1 MRHFLIHVLNSYCS
15 CTARLLIWRWWPS
28 ILYFSEIPYS
38 FEYSMGTFLWI
49 CEIVDHVVTRNT
61 SSFPFTY
68 FFFILRFIALAPYC
82 SAVSKIRGDKI
93 FPGLVPHKNASNISH
108 YCMFQYVWIYVCIH
122 TQAYIY
128 IYIYIYMY
136 MLYVYICVCTY
147 GVCVC
152 VCVCVCIYIYIVSVH
167 MVILSCWFLKFKCIF
182 HNTALYFLPHA

>member
-68 FFFILRFIALAPYC
+68 FFFILKFIALAPYC

-93 FPGLVPHKNASNISH
+93 FLRLVPHKNASNISH
-108 YCMFQYVWIYVCIH
+108 YCMFKYVWIYVCIH

-128 IYIYIYMY
+128 IYAVCLYMC
-136 MLYVYICVCTY
+136 MYVW
-147 GVCVC
+147 G
-152 VCVCVCIYIYIVSVH
+152 VCVCIYIYMCVYIY
-167 MVILSCWFLKFKCIF
+167 IYI
-182 HNTALYFLPHA
+182 